1 MGQGAILLNLAISLD
16 GYIADWEGGYDWI
29 AGDGGHD
36 LDTREQWSYEVFLDA
51 IDIVIMGRRCYD
63 QGFHLDFPTKE
74 VWVATSH
81 PQDLTGPVRAIGAD
95 LCVLAQQAKAE
106 GKRLFLFGGGV
117 TIAPFLEGGLVDEY
131 ILGLVPIVLGSGRPL
146 FAGNGPSIPLR
157 LVGRYIENGIVIV
170 RYVRRDQG

>member
-16 GYIADWEGGYDWI
+16 GYIADREGGYDWI

-117 TIAPFLEGGLVDEY
+117 TIAPFLERGLVDEY